1 MPWEALSPAI
11 YPLPTPS
18 LTCCLSA
25 VTGLNRTGGSV
36 NLSSFSSG
44 PRGVVFDG
52 GGAMLAAAAS
62 SPARPSSSTLLGHDA
77 PNPSIHGQ
85 QLDPGCVDHPV
96 APPLAPEHDGSNWG
110 KTPRSQVPSGPAAID
125 TITATAPNAVTT
137 PPPPARGLGGHPWSY
152 SPLFLLESSE
162 QHVCPSPG
170 SPTPRWSTVPRAI
183 VVTTTDKLPPPKRT
197 HVGATTILWTR
208 VNCSP
213 LLKTGHPTL
222 HTLSPPSP
230 PGAASREV
238 SPGTQRSCCGRVC

>member
-1 MPWEALSPAI
+1 
-11 YPLPTPS
+11 
-18 LTCCLSA
+18 
-25 VTGLNRTGGSV
+25 
-36 NLSSFSSG
+36 
-44 PRGVVFDG
+44 
-52 GGAMLAAAAS
+52 MLAAAAS
-62 SPARPSSSTLLGHDA
+62 SPARPSSSTLLGHDT

-152 SPLFLLESSE
+152 NPLFLLESSE

-213 LLKTGHPTL
+213 PVEDGASHSPHAVPTL
-222 HTLSPPSP
+222 STRCGITRSVSRNAAKLLWTRMLTQMPMRGQPSDHSP
-230 PGAASREV
+230 
-238 SPGTQRSCCGRVC
+238 T